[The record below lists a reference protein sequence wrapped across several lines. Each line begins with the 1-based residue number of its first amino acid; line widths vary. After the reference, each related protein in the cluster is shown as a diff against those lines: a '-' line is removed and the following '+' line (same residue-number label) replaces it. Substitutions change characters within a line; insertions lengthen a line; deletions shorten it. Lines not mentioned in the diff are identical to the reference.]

1 MSIRDQIHFRG
12 SSPCSEFVPNMLK
25 PSMCRDCLKLMAAHS
40 SDAVKSDNQ
49 IKQALE
55 YMSDKVASK
64 ILDES
69 DDLGA
74 LFLGGYKSVTNAEF
88 MVEAKITHVVN
99 TAGSL
104 DIFGPHYS
112 RSQKQL
118 KSLGITFHEL
128 PLLDLQSFQIDPQL
142 MFNAIHFIWQARA
155 QRRNVLVHCAMGKS
169 RSTTCLLSYLL
180 SHDPLLSV
188 DSGLALVRTRR
199 EMAEPNPGFMEQLLA
214 WERERMYETWRQR
227 IQETNVPN

>member
-142 MFNAIHFIWQARA
+142 MFNAIHFIWQ
-155 QRRNVLVHCAMGKS
+155 VH
-169 RSTTCLLSYLL
+169 RHVIPLNLLCLFHSQA
-180 SHDPLLSV
+180 PLLHPSPF
-188 DSGLALVRTRR
+188 ALNPDNDNKTRQGR
-199 EMAEPNPGFMEQLLA
+199 SAEMS
-214 WERERMYETWRQR
+214 
-227 IQETNVPN
+227 